1 MGFSSPFIS
10 WIKAC
15 ICTTKFSIK
24 LNDIVHGYFD
34 GAQGIRQGDHLS
46 PYLFTICIN
55 VLCCLLKPK
64 PPSFKYHWKCKHLN
78 ITHMFFADDVL
89 FFSHANVDSV
99 KHIMNNIVIFSSM
112 SGLQPSIHKSNSFF
126 CNASPEYFDWF
137 DNDFAIPRGCLPVKF
152 LGVSS
157 IYGQLCLNDYIPL
170 INKIT
175 ARIHNWTS
183 LLLSFAGRVR
193 LLNSVVHA
201 IEAYRCN
208 HFLLPT
214 AFITYDIE
222 NGCNTSLWFD
232 PWWEGVCLV
241 STLTSPIIRQCGLSS
256 NATIGVLLQTGH
268 WALPTPN
275 SRHHHVDP
283 LLRQWL
289 EHFSFPVVHVHR
301 EDRILLAGIHAIKIK
316 TWNIWDSIRNRG
328 AEIRWDL
335 AVWHKLTIYRYAH
348 HQWVACHGRLPNF
361 AHLARFGIAFSQICY
376 LCIGG
381 LETDNH
387 LLRHCPYSVFVL
399 WKIRTLLHVHILGDS
414 WLHCLQL
421 VLPIEDRLLRTLS
434 LYCLQI
440 FCYHIWRERKAR
452 AHDKSCFG
460 SQQHF
465 DGIVVDF
472 KA

>member
-24 LNDIVHGYFD
+24 LNGIVYGYFD

-137 DNDFAIPRGCLPVKF
+137 DNDFSIPRGCLPVKF
-152 LGVSS
+152 LGMSS

-183 LLLSFAGRVR
+183 LLLSFAGRVC
-193 LLNSVVHA
+193 LINSVVHA

-214 AFITYDIE
+214 A
-222 NGCNTSLWFD
+222 
-232 PWWEGVCLV
+232 
-241 STLTSPIIRQCGLSS
+241 
-256 NATIGVLLQTGH
+256 
-268 WALPTPN
+268 ALPTPN

-283 LLRQWL
+283 LLTQWL

-301 EDRILLAGIHAIKIK
+301 EDRILWAGIHAVKIK

-328 AEIRWDL
+328 AEIHWDL

-361 AHLARFGIAFSQICY
+361 ARLARFGIAFSQICY

-387 LLRHCPYSVFVL
+387 LLRHCPYSVFADETEQRTKKWEVDALKLKVIKLRREELKLEERVL
-399 WKIRTLLHVHILGDS
+399 RASLEETKGAKSTRKEKRVHVKEDDSTDSNSQHGRKMSKVVLTLDFDQEEEGD
-414 WLHCLQL
+414 
-421 VLPIEDRLLRTLS
+421 VFDTRLSMLEKAM
-434 LYCLQI
+434 
-440 FCYHIWRERKAR
+440 FGDKKFNRKP
-452 AHDKSCFG
+452 
-460 SQQHF
+460 
-465 DGIVVDF
+465 VVT
-472 KA
+472 